1 MKTITKIGCALIGW
15 NANLLSECGEASHA
29 KFNKLVTAI
38 MIMVMLW
45 GTIGY
50 LLAARYVGIESIP
63 GRMGV
68 AFAFMLAVLGIE
80 RVIVLTVGKARF
92 MTALRVVMAV
102 CMALAGSCIFDQMMF
117 KNDIQEAVAAHREEV
132 IQSTIQNRLKLFDND
147 IARINHSID
156 SISKYNDVLYKE
168 LEARPT
174 TTVTAVSTNTIQ
186 GPNGPMKVQN
196 VNKTVVPNPR
206 AEQAKGNEEQLKIY
220 NQQLEQLRLDKKDI
234 DKSTR
239 KEINERPL
247 GFIEELEATIE
258 VISHSLPSLAFY
270 IVVFVILM
278 SIELFVV
285 SIKMGDTK
293 CDYEMIVEHQ
303 LDMKRNWL
311 TNVEKDLKR

>member
-1 MKTITKIGCALIGW
+1 M
-15 NANLLSECGEASHA
+15 
-29 KFNKLVTAI
+29 
-38 MIMVMLW
+38 
-45 GTIGY
+45 
-50 LLAARYVGIESIP
+50 
-63 GRMGV
+63 
-68 AFAFMLAVLGIE
+68 
-80 RVIVLTVGKARF
+80 
-92 MTALRVVMAV
+92 
-102 CMALAGSCIFDQMMF
+102 
-117 KNDIQEAVAAHREEV
+117 
-132 IQSTIQNRLKLFDND
+132 
-147 IARINHSID
+147 
-156 SISKYNDVLYKE
+156 LYKE

-293 CDYEMIVEHQ
+293 CDYEMKVEYQ
-303 LDMKRNWL
+303 LAMNENRLKNI
-311 TNVEKDLKR
+311 EKDLKR